1 MNAVILT
8 QTQYED
14 LVNHLEEIKQTLK
27 DPQKSFSEQ
36 YLDNSDFIRMMKVSP
51 RTAQTWRDEGLI
63 SFSQIGK
70 KIYYKIA
77 DVEEF
82 IEKHHKKAFKTEK
95 L

>member
-8 QTQYED
+8 QTQYEE
-14 LVNHLEEIKQTLK
+14 LVNHLEDIKQKLN
-27 DPQKSFSEQ
+27 DPQKTFSEQ
-36 YLDNSDFIRMMKVSP
+36 YLDNSDFIRMMKISP

-77 DVEEF
+77 DVEAF
-82 IEKHHKKAFKTEK
+82 IEKHHKKAFKLEK

>member
-14 LVNHLEEIKQTLK
+14 LVSHLQDIKLK
-27 DPQKSFSEQ
+27 LNDPQKAFSEQ
-36 YLDNSDFIRMMKVSP
+36 YLDNSDFIRMMKISP

-77 DVEEF
+77 DVEAF
-82 IEKHHKKAFKTEK
+82 IDKHYKRAFKLEK

>member
-14 LVNHLEEIKQTLK
+14 LVNHLEEIKQKLD

-70 KIYYKIA
+70 KIYYKIS

-95 L
+95 F